1 MTELTVSLGKSFFGY
16 HVSNSSYAAMAQV
29 PTKGTLQLMEFR
41 AQRLWKADNPGT
53 KACTT
58 ILSRLY
64 VNSGGFIAILREHL
78 FDLRLLCGAALCS
91 PL

>member
-1 MTELTVSLGKSFFGY
+1 
-16 HVSNSSYAAMAQV
+16 MAQV

-41 AQRLWKADNPGT
+41 AQRLWKADNPST

-64 VNSGGFIAILREHL
+64 VNSGGYIAILREHL